1 MREIAL
7 FVEDHAHYEFLK
19 ALIERLARE
28 HNQTIRLDWR
38 NVRRGHNAVIQELK
52 QFLRD
57 LARGR
62 GGFPDLIIVATDANC
77 QGLAQRI
84 SEIRQITDTTPARV
98 ICAVPD
104 PHIERWLL
112 VDSAAFKVVLGRGCA
127 APDHKCEKAR
137 YKRLLIEAI
146 RQAGIVPNLGGI
158 EFAADIVAA
167 MDLAQA
173 GRFDASFQ
181 RFLDEMRSVFREWQ
195 PGAVA

>member
-1 MREIAL
+1 MREITL

-28 HNQTIRLDWR
+28 DGLEITLDWR
-38 NVRRGHNAVIQELK
+38 NVRRGHGAMIQELR

-57 LARGR
+57 FVRGR
-62 GGFPDLIIVATDANC
+62 GGYPDLIVVASDANC
-77 QGLAQRI
+77 KGLAQRVN
-84 SEIRQITDTTPARV
+84 EIRAVTGATAAHV

-112 VDSAAFKVVLGRGCA
+112 VDSAAFKTVLGRGCA
-127 APDHKCEKAR
+127 PPDHKCEKAR

-146 RQAGIVPNLGGI
+146 RQAGITPSLCGI

-167 MDLAQA
+167 MDLARA
-173 GRFDASFQ
+173 GRLDPSLQ
-181 RFLDEMRSVFREWQ
+181 RFLDEMNTVFREWQ
-195 PGAVA
+195 S

>member
-28 HNQTIRLDWR
+28 HGLVIRLDWR

-57 LARGR
+57 LMRGR
-62 GGFPDLIIVATDANC
+62 SGYPDLIVVATDANC
-77 QGLAQRI
+77 KGIAQRVK
-84 SEIRQITDTTPARV
+84 EIREVTDATAARV

-104 PHIERWLL
+104 PHVERWLL
-112 VDSAAFKVVLGRGCA
+112 VDSAAFKAVLGRGCA
-127 APDHKCEKAR
+127 APDQKCEKAR

-146 RQAGIVPNLGGI
+146 RQAGITPNLGGI
-158 EFAADIVAA
+158 EFAADIVAS
-167 MDLAQA
+167 MNLELA
-173 GRFDASFQ
+173 GRLDPSLQ
-181 RFLDEMRSVFREWQ
+181 RFLDEMNGVLREWQ
-195 PGAVA
+195 P